1 NGAVYNLLSDK
12 GIQVNSTF
20 NNNFMQD
27 FGITLGQDQIAF
39 DKAGKLTINGEEQ
52 KGDGE
57 FLNGKVSRKGNQVTV
72 QSGEYTMKM
81 AAVQNRYMNIDFTSD
96 NAAADGV
103 MPHGLW
109 GQSADGDG
117 KARRGSGFDGTGAIE
132 RLDGTMAKK
141 GDKTYQLYEV
151 NGLFDT
157 GFANFNRF
165 NGGFTGVPATPVA
178 AQGNGE

>member
-1 NGAVYNLLSDK
+1 VYNLLSDK

-20 NNNFMQD
+20 SGNLMQD
-27 FGITLGQDQIAF
+27 FGVTLGQDQIAF
-39 DKAGKLTINGEEQ
+39 NKAGKLLINGEEQ

-57 FLNGKVSRKGNQVTV
+57 FLGGKISRKGKEVTV
-72 QSGEYTMKM
+72 QSDEYTLKLRT
-81 AAVQNRYMNIDFTSD
+81 AGSHMNIGFASD
-96 NAAADGV
+96 NVAADGV

-117 KARRGSGFDGTGAIE
+117 KARKGVGNDGTGAIE
-132 RLDGTMAKK
+132 RLDGAMAEK

-165 NGGFTGVPATPVA
+165 NGGFTDTPAAPVI
-178 AQGNGE
+178 AQGNGK

>member
-1 NGAVYNLLSDK
+1 MYNLLSDK

-20 NNNFMQD
+20 SGNLMQD
-27 FGITLGQDQIAF
+27 FGVTLGQDQVSF
-39 DKAGKLTINGEEQ
+39 NKAGKLVINGEEQ

-57 FLNGKVSRKGNQVTV
+57 FLDGRISRKGKEVTV
-72 QSGEYTMKM
+72 QSDEYTLKLKT
-81 AAVQNRYMNIDFTSD
+81 AGTHMNIDFASD
-96 NAAADGV
+96 NVAADGI

-117 KARRGSGFDGTGAIE
+117 KARKGKDFDGTGAIE
-132 RLDGTMAKK
+132 RLDGAMAEK

-151 NGLFDT
+151 GSLFDT

-165 NGGFTGVPATPVA
+165 NGGFTSAPAAPVT